1 MSEGPIAVP
10 QLSVEPLESS
20 NVGELAEL
28 LGSVDPTYF
37 SHAVPEA
44 AWRFLDQPADI
55 HVLGRV
61 DGEVVAFGMLRGWH
75 EGYET
80 PSLGIVV
87 RPDREGRGYGRA
99 MMVALEGLAR
109 ERGATRIRLRV
120 HPDNV
125 RARRLYAGQGYR
137 DAGVERGET
146 LMVLD
151 L

>member
-1 MSEGPIAVP
+1 VTERPIAVP
-10 QLSVEPLESS
+10 DLAIEPLDPANAS
-20 NVGELAEL
+20 ELAEL

-37 SHAVPEA
+37 VHAVPEA
-44 AWRFLDQPADI
+44 ASRFLDQPADV

-61 DGEVVAFGMLRGWH
+61 DGEAVAFGMLRGWH

-80 PSLGIVV
+80 PSLGIAV

-99 MMVALEGLAR
+99 MMVALERLAR
-109 ERGATRIRLRV
+109 ERGARRIRLRV

-125 RARRLYAGQGYR
+125 RARRLYAGLGYR

-146 LMVLD
+146 LMLLD